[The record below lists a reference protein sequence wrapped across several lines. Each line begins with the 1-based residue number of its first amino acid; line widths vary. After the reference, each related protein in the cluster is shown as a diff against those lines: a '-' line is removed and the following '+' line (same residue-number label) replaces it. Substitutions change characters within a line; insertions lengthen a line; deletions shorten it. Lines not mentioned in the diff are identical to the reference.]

1 MLHTLYIQ
9 DYALIRQLEICF
21 EQGFSVITGE
31 TGAGKSVMLGALGLL
46 LGQRADTKA
55 IRTGASKCV
64 IEAHFLLEDNLL
76 QPFFEEN
83 ELEFETECILRRE
96 VYASGKSRAFINDT
110 PVQLSQMKELGEQLI
125 DIHSQHQNLLLGKE
139 DFQLGVL
146 DIVAGNGALLNTY
159 RQEFRR
165 WKQRKQELQD
175 LLVQIAQD
183 KADEDYVQFQYNQLE
198 EAALQ
203 EGEQEELEQEA
214 EMLNHSEEIK
224 SGLYRAGQILSSEDG
239 GLLAELRDS
248 KSALQ
253 SILSVYPAASELF
266 DRLESSYIE
275 LEDIAQE
282 LERQADLAEFDPQRL
297 DAVNDR
303 LNLIY
308 SLQQKHHVQTV
319 EALLQIQADFAARLK
334 LLNHSEEDVEQLTK
348 ECDSMYRNLIKQ
360 AEQLT
365 KNRNKASKQIEKQM
379 VEMLIP
385 QGMPNVRFQVE
396 IGQKKELSETGA
408 DAVNFRFSANKNGA
422 LQPISQVASGGEIA
436 RVMLSVKAL
445 ISGAV
450 ALPTIIFDEIDTG
463 VSGNIADRMAL
474 IMQDMGAK
482 GRQVISITHL
492 PQIAARGAVHYKV
505 YKQDTETETISHIT
519 RLSKEER
526 VEEIAHMLSG
536 ATLTTEALNNARA
549 LLAENNIDN

>member
-214 EMLNHSEEIK
+214 EMLSHAEEIK

-248 KSALQ
+248 KNALQ

-282 LERQADLAEFDPQRL
+282 LEHQADLAEFDPQRL

-348 ECDSMYRNLIKQ
+348 ECDTMYRNLIKQ

-408 DAVNFRFSANKNGA
+408 DAVNFRFSANKNGM

-505 YKQDTETETISHIT
+505 YKLDTETETISHIT